1 MIGPL
6 RSAFRRLPRPARRA
20 LAVVVALVVLSVV
33 ASALRPASRP
43 AHLKRSAPRGATS
56 TVRTSRGAQQHPAV
70 VTPAQLERARTAA
83 VRFLEG
89 YLRLVYG
96 RGSAGSVAG
105 ATPALRRRLAR
116 ETALVTPVERR
127 RHPRVVAFEAVG
139 RAPGVVVASALVAD
153 GGVTTYAVRITLRE
167 SRSGWLVTGVDGG

>member
-1 MIGPL
+1 MTGPP
-6 RSAFRRLPRPARRA
+6 RSMFRRLPRPARRA
-20 LAVVVALVVLSVV
+20 LTAVVALVVLSVV
-33 ASALRPASRP
+33 ASALTPASRP
-43 AHLKRSAPRGATS
+43 VHLKRGAPRGTS
-56 TVRTSRGAQQHPAV
+56 TLRTSRGAQRHRAV
-70 VTPAQLERARTAA
+70 VSPAQFERARTAA

-96 RGSAGSVAG
+96 RGSASSVAG
-105 ATPALRRRLAR
+105 ATPGLRRRLVR

-127 RHPRVVAFEAVG
+127 RHPRVVALEPFG
-139 RAPGVVVASALVAD
+139 RTPWGVVASALVAD